1 MGYSLIF
8 TDSYEKVERRFL
20 KRHPDLLDRY
30 HKTLAIM
37 EQDPFHPSLRLH
49 ALEGRLSGLHAV
61 SINLQY
67 RITLELELRERE
79 IILVSVGSHME
90 SVF

>member
-30 HKTLAIM
+30 HKTLAII

-67 RITLELELRERE
+67 RITLELELHEQE
-79 IILVSVGSHME
+79 IILVSVGSHGE
-90 SVF
+90 VY

>member
-8 TDSYEKVERRFL
+8 TDSYEKIERRFL

-79 IILVSVGSHME
+79 IILVSVGSHGQ
-90 SVF
+90 VY